1 MEGMS
6 PSYKGHRYTVEVI
19 SHCVWQYFRFPLSFR
34 EAEELMLE
42 RGVIVSYETVR
53 RWCLKFGQQYA
64 NGLRRRRPQPG
75 GKWHLDEVFI
85 KINGEQKYPNNVTT
99 PWRLPGS
106 ARDQATVQSRSWR
119 AIRAMPSVPEAAS
132 RTSATAALGG

>member
-64 NGLRRRRPQPG
+64 NGLRRRMAP
-75 GKWHLDEVFI
+75 
-85 KINGEQKYPNNVTT
+85 
-99 PWRLPGS
+99 
-106 ARDQATVQSRSWR
+106 ARRQVASGRGLHQDQR
-119 AIRAMPSVPEAAS
+119 
-132 RTSATAALGG
+132 